1 MSRRYSLQT
10 GVKRNDLIPL
20 SDGVLKPKISGTA
33 IGKARINKIV
43 TNY

>member
-10 GVKRNDLIPL
+10 GERNDLTLL
-20 SDGVLKPKISGTA
+20 SDGVLKPKIAGTA